1 MLESTDTIIIVTYI
15 YGEIKMEFSQAR
27 IDYYRKYRNNPKDVD
42 SLQKVRELAVEVIE
56 YKRNDKSIEQVF
68 SSQVKGAIKETDQ
81 LQRTSKREY
90 VIEPTKTNAGTRVI
104 PMTNE
109 VTEMFRAII
118 EDGIMSNV
126 YVKK

>member
-1 MLESTDTIIIVTYI
+1 MILINQIITDIRIESV
-15 YGEIKMEFSQAR
+15 
-27 IDYYRKYRNNPKDVD
+27 N
-42 SLQKVRELAVEVIE
+42 
-56 YKRNDKSIEQVF
+56 
-68 SSQVKGAIKETDQ
+68 Q

>member
-1 MLESTDTIIIVTYI
+1 
-15 YGEIKMEFSQAR
+15 MEFSQAR

-90 VIEPTKTNAGTRVI
+90 VIEPTKTNTGTRVI